1 MPRQEKIKFTITQ
14 DGMVKEEI
22 QGVYG
27 DACESLTKRVE
38 DALGHV
44 YFTQETAD
52 RYVTNEQKGVQRV
65 TLQYYQDSFEE
76 EGDIARSI
84 GAPSVYC

>member
-1 MPRQEKIKFTITQ
+1 MKGRQFDRFVLYSTYSWRIFMPRQEKIKFTITQ

-27 DACESLTKRVE
+27 DACERLTKRVE

-44 YFTQETAD
+44 HFTQETAD
-52 RYVTNEQKGVQRV
+52 RYVTNEQKEVQRV
-65 TLQYYQDSFEE
+65 TF
-76 EGDIARSI
+76 
-84 GAPSVYC
+84 

>member
-27 DACESLTKRVE
+27 DACENLTKRVE

-44 YFTQETAD
+44 HFTQETAD
-52 RYVTNEQKGVQRV
+52 RYTTNEQKGVQRV
-65 TLQYYQDSFEE
+65 TL
-76 EGDIARSI
+76 
-84 GAPSVYC
+84 

>member
-44 YFTQETAD
+44 HFTQETAE
-52 RYVTNEQKGVQRV
+52 RYATNQQTEVQRV
-65 TLQYYQDSFEE
+65 TL
-76 EGDIARSI
+76 
-84 GAPSVYC
+84 

>member
-14 DGMVKEEI
+14 DGMVKEEV

-27 DACESLTKRVE
+27 DACERLTKRVE

-44 YFTQETAD
+44 HFTQETAD
-52 RYVTNEQKGVQRV
+52 RYATNQQTEVQRV
-65 TLQYYQDSFEE
+65 TL
-76 EGDIARSI
+76 
-84 GAPSVYC
+84 